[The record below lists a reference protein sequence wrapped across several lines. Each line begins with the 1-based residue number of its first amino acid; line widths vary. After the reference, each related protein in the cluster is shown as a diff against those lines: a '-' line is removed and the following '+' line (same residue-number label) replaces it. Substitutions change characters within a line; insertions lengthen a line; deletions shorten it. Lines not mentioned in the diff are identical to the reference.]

1 MYIKNLKQI
10 LKNKDKI
17 SYLINS
23 EFSKISF
30 SQFGED
36 LLINKI
42 FKKINY
48 GKFLDLGS
56 FHPIHYS
63 NTFLLY
69 LRGWRGINI
78 DGNKQLIEI
87 TNQIRPEDL
96 SLNIYLNHKTGRSF
110 YITNTKSPAMNR
122 LTDNINKLKNEE
134 SFIEVQTDTVSNIIN
149 NNLSFFDDKF
159 YYLNIDLEFKD
170 LEILKQIDFNL
181 IKPKLITI
189 EAHDRESND
198 LINIFLQ
205 KKGYEFYSY
214 IFPTA
219 FYLQKEFIDN
229 NFQ

>member
-1 MYIKNLKQI
+1 MYINHLKRI

-78 DGNKQLIEI
+78 N
-87 TNQIRPEDL
+87 
-96 SLNIYLNHKTGRSF
+96 
-110 YITNTKSPAMNR
+110 
-122 LTDNINKLKNEE
+122 
-134 SFIEVQTDTVSNIIN
+134 
-149 NNLSFFDDKF
+149 
-159 YYLNIDLEFKD
+159 
-170 LEILKQIDFNL
+170 
-181 IKPKLITI
+181 
-189 EAHDRESND
+189 
-198 LINIFLQ
+198 
-205 KKGYEFYSY
+205 
-214 IFPTA
+214 
-219 FYLQKEFIDN
+219 
-229 NFQ
+229 